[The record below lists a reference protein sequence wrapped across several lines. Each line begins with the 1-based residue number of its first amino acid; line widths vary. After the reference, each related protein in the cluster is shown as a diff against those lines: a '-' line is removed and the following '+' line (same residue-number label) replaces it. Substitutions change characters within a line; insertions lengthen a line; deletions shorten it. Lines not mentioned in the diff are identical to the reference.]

1 MTLETPAVAE
11 IVAVGNELLLGETVD
26 TNSAWV
32 ARRLSEIGVRVVR
45 TTHVGDDAGRL
56 GAVLGEARGRS
67 RWVIVTGGLGPTRDD
82 LTRPVLASVLGRELR
97 LDPDLLAEVEARFR
111 RFGYDRMPAANRSQA
126 EVPQGARTIANPDGT
141 APGIVIQDGGT
152 TFFALPGVPAEM
164 KALFE
169 AGVLPA
175 IAADLGHDAP
185 VVRSRLV
192 RTAGIGESA
201 LAERIDDLV
210 QNAAP
215 VEVAFLPDLGQVDVR
230 LTLTGLPPGQADLR
244 LGALAASIRDRVAE
258 WCFGEN
264 DVTLAA
270 AVGDALRA
278 RGWSLA
284 VAESCTAGEL
294 AAEITAVPGSSD
306 YFVGGV
312 VAYAD
317 RIKERVLGVPA
328 EVLTAHGAVSEA
340 TCRAMLEGVRSRLGA
355 DTGAAITGIAG
366 PGGGSP
372 EKPVGLVFCGVAT
385 PEGEWLRKLD
395 YPGSRATVRRR
406 ATIATLSLL
415 LRKVRSGPSVAEP
428 S

>member
-1 MTLETPAVAE
+1 MGRGNLAEAE

-26 TNSAWV
+26 TNSAWA

-45 TTHVGDDAGRL
+45 TTHVGDDSERLAEVLREAG
-56 GAVLGEARGRS
+56 GRS

-97 LDPDLLAEVEARFR
+97 LDAGILAEVEARFR

-126 EVPQGARTIANPDGT
+126 EVPEGARTIPNPDGT
-141 APGIVIQDGGT
+141 APGIVIEDGGT

-164 KALFE
+164 KALLE
-169 AGVLPA
+169 AGVLPT
-175 IAADLGHDAP
+175 IAADLGQEAP

-210 QNAAP
+210 EGVAP
-215 VEVAFLPDLGQVDVR
+215 IEVAFLPDLGLVDLR
-230 LTLTGLPPGQADLR
+230 LTLMGLPAAEADRR
-244 LGALAASIRDRVAE
+244 LAALAASIRERLSE
-258 WCFGEN
+258 WCFGE
-264 DVTLAA
+264 DEVTLAA
-270 AVGDALRA
+270 ALGDALKA

-294 AAEITAVPGSSD
+294 AAEITSVPGSSE

-317 RIKERVLGVPA
+317 EVKERILGVPA
-328 EVLTAHGAVSEA
+328 EVLAAHGAVSEA
-340 TCRAMLEGVRSRLGA
+340 TCRAMLDGVRSRLGA
-355 DTGAAITGIAG
+355 DVGAAITGIAG
-366 PGGGSP
+366 PGGGTS

-385 PEGEWLRKLD
+385 PEGVWLRKVD

-415 LRKVRSGPSVAEP
+415 LRKVRSP
-428 S
+428 